1 MRLPRLFS
9 TTSFRLAALYA
20 LIFAV
25 SAAIVGVFVYT
36 NVKAALDHQERVRIQ
51 SDALALKGE
60 YESGGMPDLMT
71 AIHQRLQNQSAGAL
85 DYSLFHGNGTR
96 IFGHLPRAPLSEGW
110 KHLRGPPDGDEPP
123 GELEQL
129 LTYRLRLA
137 PDLWLVVGDDIG
149 LIRSVNGE
157 FLRVFVV
164 GLVFALAL
172 AVGGGILVSAT
183 FLQRIDSITRTA
195 EAIIGGDIAR
205 RVNLNGSGDDLD
217 RLAATLNR
225 MLDRIQALM
234 ESLRHVSTAI
244 AHDLRTPLGHLRQA
258 LDEAREHAADTEDYR
273 IAVTRAIA
281 KTDSILETFAAILR
295 IAQIE
300 SGSRRADFR
309 TIDLSAIVAS
319 GAQSFAPAAEEQSHA
334 LVAHVDPGVKVE
346 GDRELITQLL
356 ANLLDNA
363 IRHTPDGTRIDVRLR
378 ANGHAPVLEVA
389 DNGPGVPVHERQKI
403 LDRFYRGEAS
413 RSTPGS
419 GLGLSLVAA
428 VAGLHGASIYL
439 GDNGPGLI
447 VAVAFPDMAARAA
460 PRPVASTEQSAR
472 PLKSLENFAH

>member
-9 TTSFRLAALYA
+9 TTSFKLAALYA

-25 SAAIVGVFVYT
+25 SAAIVGIFVYT
-36 NVKAALDHQERVRIQ
+36 NVKDALDHQERIHIQ
-51 SDALALKGE
+51 SDALALQGE
-60 YESGGMPDLMT
+60 YQNGGMPDMMA

-85 DYSLFHGNGTR
+85 DYSLFHADGTR
-96 IFGHLPRAPLSEGW
+96 IFGHLPKAPLKEGW

-129 LTYRLRLA
+129 LTYRLQLTS
-137 PDLWLVVGDDIG
+137 DLWLVVGDDIG
-149 LIRSVNGE
+149 LIRNVDAE
-157 FLRVFVV
+157 FLRVFIV
-164 GLVFALAL
+164 GLLFALAL

-195 EAIIGGDIAR
+195 EAIIEGDTAR
-205 RVNLNGSGDDLD
+205 RISLNGSGDDLD

-225 MLDRIQALM
+225 MLDRIEALM
-234 ESLRHVSTAI
+234 DSVRHVSTDI

-258 LDEAREHAADTEDYR
+258 LDGARERATNVTDYR
-273 IAVTRAIA
+273 DAVTRAIA
-281 KTDSILETFAAILR
+281 KTDAILETFAAILR

-300 SGSRRADFR
+300 SGSRRAGFR
-309 TIDLSAIVAS
+309 RIDLSEIVL
-319 GAQSFAPAAEEQSHA
+319 GAAHSFAPAAEEQHHS
-334 LVAHVDPGVKVE
+334 LVTQVQPGLKID

-363 IRHTPDGTRIDVRLR
+363 IRHTPDGTHIEVHLR
-378 ANGHAPVLEVA
+378 AHGGAPVLEIA
-389 DNGPGVPVHERQKI
+389 DNGHGVPVGERQMI

-413 RSTPGS
+413 RSTPGN

-428 VAGLHGASIYL
+428 VASLHGASVAL

-447 VAVAFPDMAARAA
+447 VAVSFSAETNRPTAATT
-460 PRPVASTEQSAR
+460 AS
-472 PLKSLENFAH
+472 